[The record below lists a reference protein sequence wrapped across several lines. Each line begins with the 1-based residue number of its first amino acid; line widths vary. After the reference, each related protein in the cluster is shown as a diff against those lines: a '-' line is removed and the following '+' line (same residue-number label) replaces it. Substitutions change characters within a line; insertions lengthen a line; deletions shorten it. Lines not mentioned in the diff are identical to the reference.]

1 MALLKYIYLL
11 FIAST
16 LTAQTLPFKSGTKWG
31 IKQTDKI
38 IISAVYDTVLNF
50 DINAKACL
58 VCAKTKIASAN
69 KFIKAFTT
77 VYTCNYL
84 NFNHKPLIIKTDG
97 KDTCSV
103 FSLSKNS
110 AKELYDNTNYF
121 IVTHKSKKYLVD
133 KTFNQITF
141 NGYHNIAFSSEP
153 NFLIVEE
160 KQLTGQ
166 ILTGLIN
173 LKEEKIIDFN
183 YSGIKINT
191 TDSLIITCASGVSI
205 GANDDVYD
213 YFGKKVNSFK
223 RHIDLATKNFIIHKI
238 FEPSEY
244 YIVYN
249 LKTKVEKIL
258 NASEIKLQNSNEL
271 LIKVKNE
278 WLIYDLN
285 SGQIQPLPK

>member
-1 MALLKYIYLL
+1 MNKLIYIV
-11 FIAST
+11 FFVST
-16 LTAQTLPFKSGTKWG
+16 LTAQTLPFKTGVKWG
-31 IKQTDKI
+31 IKQADKI
-38 IISAVYDTVLNF
+38 IINAIYDTVLNF
-50 DINAKACL
+50 DINTKTCLACN
-58 VCAKTKIASAN
+58 KTKIASTN

-84 NFNHKPLIIKTDG
+84 NFNNKPLSIKTDT

-121 IVTHKSKKYLVD
+121 IVTHKSKKYLID
-133 KTFNQITF
+133 KNFNQITF

-160 KQLTGQ
+160 KQITGQ

-191 TDSLIITCASGVSI
+191 ADSLIITCTSGVNA

-213 YFGKKVNSFK
+213 YYGKKINSFR
-223 RHIDLATKNFIIHKI
+223 RHIDLATKNFIVHKI
-238 FEPSEY
+238 FEPNEY

-249 LKTKVEKIL
+249 IKTKIEKIL
-258 NASEIKLQNSNEL
+258 NAAEVKLQNSNEL
-271 LIKVKNE
+271 LIKLKNE
-278 WLIYDLN
+278 WLVYDLN
-285 SGQIQPLPK
+285 SGEIKPLPK